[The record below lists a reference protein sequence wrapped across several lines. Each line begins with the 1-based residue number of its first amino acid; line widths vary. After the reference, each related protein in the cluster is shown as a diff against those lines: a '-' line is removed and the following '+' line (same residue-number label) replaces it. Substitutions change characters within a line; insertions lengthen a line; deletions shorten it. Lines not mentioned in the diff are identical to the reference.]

1 MKRLRMIHIVSSVVG
16 ILLVS
21 AGFALLSPD
30 SAGEYISLI
39 SAAVCAALQLV
50 FIQRGDNRSRFF
62 KVRISAVGMIYLL
75 LQLVLSVFGL
85 LAEISPVIA
94 AAAGILLFA
103 AAVVG
108 ALAERPPSDPDPT
121 GTLFLS
127 QLTDM
132 MDTISRAT
140 AERDCGIHT
149 QMLYEQ
155 ARFGEPC
162 TDPAI
167 RPLERRI
174 LEDICGMKPTDSDDE
189 IAEKCREIMSLLE
202 EREKK
207 MKKTDLC

>member
-1 MKRLRMIHIVSSVVG
+1 MKKLRIIHIISTAIVIV
-16 ILLVS
+16 LVS

-30 SAGEYISLI
+30 SVVEYIALI
-39 SAAVCAALQLV
+39 SAAVCAVLQLA
-50 FIQRGDNRSRFF
+50 FISRGDKRSRFF
-62 KVRISAVGMIYLL
+62 KVRISAVGLIYLL
-75 LQLVLSVFGL
+75 LQLVLSASGL
-85 LAEISPVIA
+85 FTEIPPAIA
-94 AAAGILLFA
+94 AAAGILLLA
-103 AAVVG
+103 AALVG

-140 AERDCGIHT
+140 AERDCGIYT

-162 TDPAI
+162 TDSDI

-174 LEDICGMKPTDSDDE
+174 LESICGMKPTDSDDE
-189 IAEKCREIMSLLE
+189 IAEKCRNISSLLE
-202 EREKK
+202 DRKKK
-207 MKKTDLC
+207 MKQAKTC